1 MPSLRDRAAWN
12 QRLPPA
18 LQSPSLLERKS
29 EVSIVRDTP
38 LPQAGRAVGIQ
49 TLDMTMRFGSF
60 TALDRVS
67 VDIPAGTFHA
77 LLGENGA
84 GKSTLVKCIMGFYH
98 QTSGSLSVD
107 GREVAVS
114 SPKDAAAY
122 GLGMVYQHFTLVPS
136 LTGAENLVI
145 SRPAVPVVI
154 NWARERKDLAAFMER
169 MPFKIPLDRP
179 VSELAAG
186 EKQKLEIVKQLYLG
200 RSFLVL
206 DEPTSVL
213 TPAEADEML
222 GLVRS
227 MTERGELTVLM
238 ISHKFHE
245 VTKFADAVSILRR
258 GKLVGGGNVGE
269 LSTSE
274 MASMMI
280 GDVKLAELDTRVPV
294 SQAAKPVL
302 RVERVKAADRSGL
315 KTIEIEN
322 LTVRSGE
329 IVGIAGISGNGQKE
343 LTEILAGQRPKHA
356 GTVTVNGGAYGAT
369 RHETRK
375 NHVRFIPEEPL
386 QNACAPRMTV
396 SENLAFRTFDLTAN
410 GKDAIWLSTSK
421 MKKRAT
427 DLIADFKVKAASSS
441 SPIAALSGGNVQRA
455 VLAREL
461 TGEVDLLIVS
471 NPCFGLDFS
480 AVAEIRA
487 RIMRARNSGAA
498 VLLLSEDLDELLE
511 MSDPIVVISDGKL
524 VYETPAL
531 AADISIIG
539 AHMAGHH

>member
-1 MPSLRDRAAWN
+1 M
-12 QRLPPA
+12 
-18 LQSPSLLERKS
+18 
-29 EVSIVRDTP
+29 SIVRDTP
-38 LPQAGRAVGIQ
+38 LPQTGKAVGIE
-49 TLDMTMRFGSF
+49 TLGMTMRFGSF
-60 TALDRVS
+60 TALDNVS
-67 VDIPAGTFHA
+67 ISVPAGSFHA

-98 QTSGSLSVD
+98 ATSGSLSVD
-107 GREVAVS
+107 GREVSVA
-114 SPKDAAAY
+114 SPKDAATY

-145 SRPAVPVVI
+145 SRTSVPSVI
-154 NWARERKDLAAFMER
+154 NWAKERKDLAAFMER
-169 MPFKIPLDRP
+169 MPFQILLERP

-222 GLVRS
+222 GIVRG

-258 GKLVGGGNVGE
+258 GKLVGTGKVSE
-269 LSTSE
+269 LSTSD
-274 MASMMI
+274 MAGMMI
-280 GDVKLAELDTRVPV
+280 GDVKLAELDSRLPVPE
-294 SQAAKPVL
+294 AAKSVL
-302 RVERVKAADRSGL
+302 KVEQVKAPDRSGL
-315 KTIEIEN
+315 KTIEIDN

-343 LTEILAGQRPKHA
+343 LTEILAGQRPTDR
-356 GTVTVNGGAYGAT
+356 GTVTVNGETYGAT
-369 RHETRK
+369 RPETRR
-375 NHVRFIPEEPL
+375 NNVRFIPEEPL
-386 QNACAPRMTV
+386 QNACAPKMTV
-396 SENLAFRTFDLTAN
+396 SENLAFRTFDLRMD
-410 GKDAIWLSTSK
+410 GKDAIWLNK
-421 MKKRAT
+421 GEMKKRASS
-427 DLIADFKVKAASSS
+427 LISDFKVKTASSS
-441 SPIAALSGGNVQRA
+441 SPISALSGGNVQRA

-461 TGEVDLLIVS
+461 TGDVDLLIVS

-487 RIMRARNSGAA
+487 RIMRARNSGTA

-511 MSDPIVVISDGKL
+511 MSDRIMVISEGKL
-524 VYETPAL
+524 VYETPIR
-531 AADISIIG
+531 AADIGVIG

>member
-1 MPSLRDRAAWN
+1 MST
-12 QRLPPA
+12 
-18 LQSPSLLERKS
+18 
-29 EVSIVRDTP
+29 IVRDTP
-38 LPQAGRAVGIQ
+38 LPQAGKAVGIE
-49 TLDMTMRFGSF
+49 TLGMTMRFGSF
-60 TALDRVS
+60 TALDNVS
-67 VDIPAGTFHA
+67 INVPAGSFHA

-98 QTSGSLSVD
+98 ATSGSLSVD
-107 GREVAVS
+107 GREVAIA
-114 SPKDAAAY
+114 SPKDAATY

-145 SRPAVPVVI
+145 SRTSVPSVI
-154 NWARERKDLAAFMER
+154 NWAKERKDLAAFMER
-169 MPFKIPLDRP
+169 MPFKIPLERP

-222 GLVRS
+222 GLVRG

-245 VTKFADAVSILRR
+245 VTKFTDAVSILRR
-258 GKLVGGGNVGE
+258 GKLVGTGKIGD
-269 LSTSE
+269 LSTSD
-274 MASMMI
+274 MAAMMI
-280 GDVKLAELDTRVPV
+280 GDVKLAELDSRLPVPE
-294 SQAAKPVL
+294 AAKPVL
-302 RVERVKAADRSGL
+302 RVEQVKAPDRSGL
-315 KTIEIEN
+315 KTIEIAD

-343 LTEILAGQRPKHA
+343 LTEILAGQRPTDT
-356 GTVTVNGGAYGAT
+356 GRVVVNGETYGAT
-369 RHETRK
+369 RPETRK
-375 NHVRFIPEEPL
+375 NNVRFIPEEPL
-386 QNACAPRMTV
+386 QNACAPKMTV
-396 SENLAFRTFDLTAN
+396 SENLAFRTFDLRSD
-410 GKDAIWLSTSK
+410 GKDAIWLSKGS

-427 DLIADFKVKAASSS
+427 ALISDFKVKTASSS

-461 TGEVDLLIVS
+461 TGDVDLLIVS

-487 RIMRARNSGAA
+487 RIMKARNSGTA

-511 MSDPIVVISDGKL
+511 MSDRIMVISEGKL
-524 VYETPAL
+524 VYETPARG
-531 AADISIIG
+531 ADIGVIG
-539 AHMAGHH
+539 ARMAGHH

>member
-1 MPSLRDRAAWN
+1 M
-12 QRLPPA
+12 
-18 LQSPSLLERKS
+18 K
-29 EVSIVRDTP
+29 IVRDTA
-38 LPQAGRAVGIQ
+38 LPQAGKAVGVE
-49 TLDMTMRFGSF
+49 TLGMTMRFGGF
-60 TALDRVS
+60 TALDNVS
-67 VDIPAGTFHA
+67 ISVPAGSFHA

-98 QTSGSLSVD
+98 ATSGSLSVD
-107 GREVAVS
+107 GREVAIT
-114 SPKDAAAY
+114 SPKDAATY

-145 SRPAVPVVI
+145 SRTAVPAII
-154 NWARERKDLAAFMER
+154 NWAKERRELSAFMER
-169 MPFKIPLDRP
+169 MPFQIPLDRP
-179 VSELAAG
+179 VAQLAAG

-200 RSFLVL
+200 RSFIVL

-222 GLVRS
+222 GLVRG

-245 VTKFADAVSILRR
+245 ITKFADAVSILRR
-258 GKLVGGGNVGE
+258 GKLVGTGQVAA
-269 LSTSE
+269 LSTAD

-280 GDVKLAELDTRVPV
+280 GDVKLATLDSRAPIVNGTET
-294 SQAAKPVL
+294 VL
-302 RVERVKAADRSGL
+302 KVDGVRAPDRSGL
-315 KTIEIEN
+315 KTIEIDD
-322 LTVRSGE
+322 LSVRAGE

-343 LTEILAGQRPKHA
+343 LTEILAGQRPADA
-356 GTVTVNGGAYGAT
+356 GRILVKGADYGAT
-369 RHETRK
+369 RAETRK
-375 NHVRFIPEEPL
+375 NNVRFIPEEPL
-386 QNACAPRMTV
+386 QNACAPKMTV
-396 SENLAFRTFDLTAN
+396 SENLSFRTFDLKSD
-410 GKDAIWLSTSK
+410 GRDAIWLSK
-421 MKKRAT
+421 QGMKTRAT
-427 DLIADFKVKAASSS
+427 ALIGDFKVKTASSS

-461 TGEVDLLIVS
+461 TGDVDLLIVS

-487 RIMRARNSGAA
+487 RIMKARNAGAA

-511 MSDPIVVISDGKL
+511 MSDRILVISEGRL
-524 VYETPAL
+524 VYETPARG
-531 AADISIIG
+531 ADIGVIG

>member
-1 MPSLRDRAAWN
+1 MST
-12 QRLPPA
+12 
-18 LQSPSLLERKS
+18 
-29 EVSIVRDTP
+29 IRDTP
-38 LPQAGRAVGIQ
+38 LPQSGKAVGID
-49 TLDMTMRFGSF
+49 TIDMTMRFGSF
-60 TALDRVS
+60 TALDHVS
-67 VDIPAGTFHA
+67 IKVPSGSFHA

-98 QTSGSLSVD
+98 ATSGSLSVD
-107 GREVAVS
+107 GREVAIA
-114 SPKDAAAY
+114 SPKDAASY

-145 SRPAVPVVI
+145 SRAEVPAII
-154 NWARERKDLAAFMER
+154 NWAKERKDLSAFMER
-169 MPFKIPLDRP
+169 MPFKIPLERP

-222 GLVRS
+222 GLVRG

-258 GKLVGGGNVGE
+258 GKLVGTGKVGE
-269 LSTSE
+269 LSTAD
-274 MASMMI
+274 MAAMMI
-280 GDVKLAELDTRVPV
+280 GDVKLAKLDTRIPV
-294 SQAAKPVL
+294 SESAEPVL
-302 RVERVKAADRSGL
+302 KVEQVKAPDRSGL

-322 LTVRSGE
+322 LMVRSGE

-343 LTEILAGQRPKHA
+343 LTEILAGQRPADSGRVSVK
-356 GTVTVNGGAYGAT
+356 GEAYGAT
-369 RHETRK
+369 RRETRK
-375 NHVRFIPEEPL
+375 NNVRFIPEEPL

-396 SENLAFRTFDLTAN
+396 SENLAFRTFDLKGD
-410 GKDAIWLSTSK
+410 GKDAIWLNKGK
-421 MKKRAT
+421 MRKRAT
-427 DLIADFKVKAASSS
+427 ALISDFKVKTASSS
-441 SPIAALSGGNVQRA
+441 SPIASLSGGNVQRA

-487 RIMRARNSGAA
+487 RIMKARNSGAA

-511 MSDPIVVISDGKL
+511 MSDRILVISEGRL
-524 VYETPAL
+524 VYETPARS
-531 AADISIIG
+531 ADIGVIG

>member
-1 MPSLRDRAAWN
+1 
-12 QRLPPA
+12 
-18 LQSPSLLERKS
+18 
-29 EVSIVRDTP
+29 VHIVRDTP
-38 LPQAGRAVGIQ
+38 LPQAGKAVGIE
-49 TLDMTMRFGSF
+49 TLGMTMRFGGF
-60 TALDRVS
+60 TALDNVS
-67 VDIPAGTFHA
+67 INVPAGSFHA

-98 QTSGSLSVD
+98 ATSGSLSVD
-107 GREVAVS
+107 GREVAVG
-114 SPKDAAAY
+114 SPKDAATY

-145 SRPAVPVVI
+145 SRAVVPAVI
-154 NWARERKDLAAFMER
+154 NWAKERRDLAVFMER
-169 MPFKIPLDRP
+169 MPFKIPLDRK

-222 GLVRS
+222 GVVRD
-227 MTERGELTVLM
+227 MTQRGELTVLM

-258 GKLVGGGNVGE
+258 GKLVGSGQVDE
-269 LSTSE
+269 LSTAE
-274 MASMMI
+274 MAAMMI
-280 GDVKLAELDTRVPV
+280 GDVKLAELDSRLPV
-294 SQAAKPVL
+294 AEEATSVL
-302 RVERVKAADRSGL
+302 TVSKVSAPDRSGL
-315 KTIEIEN
+315 KTIEIDS

-343 LTEILAGQRPKHA
+343 LTEILSGQRPTDT
-356 GTVTVNGGAYGAT
+356 GTVHVKGEDYGAT
-369 RHETRK
+369 REETRR
-375 NHVRFIPEEPL
+375 NNVRFIPEEPL
-386 QNACAPRMTV
+386 QNACAPKMTV
-396 SENLAFRTFDLTAN
+396 SENLAFRTFDLKPD
-410 GKDAIWLSTSK
+410 GKDAIWLSRGG
-421 MKKRAT
+421 MKKRAAA
-427 DLIADFKVKAASSS
+427 LISDFKVKTASSA

-461 TGEVDLLIVS
+461 TGDVDLLIVS

-487 RIMRARNSGAA
+487 RIMRARNAGTA

-511 MSDPIVVISDGKL
+511 MSDRIMVISDGKL
-524 VYETPAL
+524 VYETPAMN
-531 AADISIIG
+531 ADIGVIG

>member
-1 MPSLRDRAAWN
+1 
-12 QRLPPA
+12 
-18 LQSPSLLERKS
+18 
-29 EVSIVRDTP
+29 
-38 LPQAGRAVGIQ
+38 
-49 TLDMTMRFGSF
+49 MTMRFGSF
-60 TALDRVS
+60 TALDNVS
-67 VDIPAGTFHA
+67 IAVPAGSFHA

-98 QTSGSLSVD
+98 ATSGSLSVD
-107 GREVAVS
+107 GREVAVA

-122 GLGMVYQHFTLVPS
+122 GLGMVYQHFTLVRS

-145 SRPAVPVVI
+145 SRTEVPAVI
-154 NWARERKDLAAFMER
+154 NWARERKDLAGFMER

-222 GLVRS
+222 GIVRG

-258 GKLVGGGNVGE
+258 GKLVGTGKVGE
-269 LSTSE
+269 LSTAE
-274 MASMMI
+274 MAAMMI
-280 GDVKLAELDTRVPV
+280 GDVKLAELDSRLPVAEAAKSVLTV
-294 SQAAKPVL
+294 SQ
-302 RVERVKAADRSGL
+302 VKAPDRSGL
-315 KTIEIEN
+315 KTIEIDT

-343 LTEILAGQRPKHA
+343 LTEILAGQRPTDS
-356 GTVTVNGGAYGAT
+356 GEVMVNGETYGAT
-369 RHETRK
+369 RGETRK
-375 NHVRFIPEEPL
+375 NKVRFIPEEPL
-386 QNACAPRMTV
+386 QNACAPKMTV
-396 SENLAFRTFDLTAN
+396 SENLAFRTFDLKLD
-410 GKDAIWLSTSK
+410 GKDAIWLNKGS
-421 MKKRAT
+421 MKKRASA
-427 DLIADFKVKAASSS
+427 LISDFKVKTASSS

-487 RIMRARNSGAA
+487 RIMKARNLGAA

-511 MSDPIVVISDGKL
+511 MSDRIMVISEGKL
-524 VYETPAL
+524 VYETPARS
-531 AADISIIG
+531 ADIGVIG

>member
-1 MPSLRDRAAWN
+1 MS
-12 QRLPPA
+12 
-18 LQSPSLLERKS
+18 
-29 EVSIVRDTP
+29 VIRDTP
-38 LPQAGRAVGIQ
+38 LPQAGKAVGIE

-60 TALDRVS
+60 TALDHVS
-67 VDIPAGTFHA
+67 VNIPAGSFHA

-107 GREVAVS
+107 GREVTIA

-145 SRPAVPVVI
+145 SRAEVPAVI
-154 NWARERKDLAAFMER
+154 NWVKERKALAAFMEQ

-179 VSELAAG
+179 IGELAAG

-200 RSFLVL
+200 RNFLVL

-222 GLVRS
+222 GLVRG

-258 GKLVGGGNVGE
+258 GKLVGGGKVGE
-269 LSTSE
+269 LSTAD
-274 MASMMI
+274 MAAMMI

-294 SQAAKPVL
+294 ADTARPVL
-302 RVERVKAADRSGL
+302 QVEQVKAPDRSGL
-315 KTIEIEN
+315 KTIEISH
-322 LTVRSGE
+322 LVVRSGE

-343 LTEILAGQRPKHA
+343 LTEILAGQRPTERGSVK
-356 GTVTVNGGAYGAT
+356 VNGETYGAT
-369 RHETRK
+369 RPETRR
-375 NHVRFIPEEPL
+375 NNVRFIPEEPL

-396 SENLAFRTFDLTAN
+396 SDNLAFRTFDLKEN
-410 GKDAIWLSTSK
+410 GNDAIWLNKGK
-421 MKKRAT
+421 MKRRAAS
-427 DLIADFKVKAASSS
+427 LISDFKVKTASSA

-461 TGEVDLLIVS
+461 TGDVDLLIVS

-480 AVAEIRA
+480 AVADIRA
-487 RIMRARNSGAA
+487 RIMRARNAGAA

-511 MSDPIVVISDGKL
+511 MSDRIMVISEGKL
-524 VYETPAL
+524 AHETPARD
-531 AADISIIG
+531 ADIAVIG

>member
-1 MPSLRDRAAWN
+1 
-12 QRLPPA
+12 
-18 LQSPSLLERKS
+18 
-29 EVSIVRDTP
+29 
-38 LPQAGRAVGIQ
+38 
-49 TLDMTMRFGSF
+49 MTMRFGSF
-60 TALDRVS
+60 TALDNVS
-67 VDIPAGTFHA
+67 ISVPAGSFHA

-98 QTSGSLSVD
+98 ATSGSLSVD
-107 GREVAVS
+107 GREVSVA
-114 SPKDAAAY
+114 SPKDAATY
-122 GLGMVYQHFTLVPS
+122 GLGMVYQQFTLVPS

-145 SRPAVPVVI
+145 SRTSVPSVI
-154 NWARERKDLAAFMER
+154 NWAKERKDLAAFMER
-169 MPFKIPLDRP
+169 MPFQIPLERP

-222 GLVRS
+222 GIVRG

-258 GKLVGGGNVGE
+258 GKLVGTGKVSE
-269 LSTSE
+269 LSISD
-274 MASMMI
+274 MAGMMI
-280 GDVKLAELDTRVPV
+280 GDVKLAELDSRLPVPD
-294 SQAAKPVL
+294 AAKSVL
-302 RVERVKAADRSGL
+302 KVEQVKAPDRSGL
-315 KTIEIEN
+315 KTIEIDS

-343 LTEILAGQRPKHA
+343 LTEILAGQRPTDR
-356 GTVTVNGGAYGAT
+356 GTVTVNGEAYGAT
-369 RHETRK
+369 RPETRK
-375 NHVRFIPEEPL
+375 NNVRFIPEEPL
-386 QNACAPRMTV
+386 QNACAPKMTV
-396 SENLAFRTFDLTAN
+396 SENLAFRTFDLKGD
-410 GKDAIWLSTSK
+410 GKDAIWLNK
-421 MKKRAT
+421 GEMKKRASS
-427 DLIADFKVKAASSS
+427 LISDFKVKTASSS

-461 TGEVDLLIVS
+461 TGDVDLLIVS

-487 RIMRARNSGAA
+487 RIMRARNSGTA

-511 MSDPIVVISDGKL
+511 MSDRIMVISEGKL
-524 VYETPAL
+524 VYETPIR
-531 AADISIIG
+531 AADIGVIG

>member
-1 MPSLRDRAAWN
+1 MST
-12 QRLPPA
+12 
-18 LQSPSLLERKS
+18 
-29 EVSIVRDTP
+29 IRDTP
-38 LPQAGRAVGIQ
+38 LPQAGKAVGID
-49 TLDMTMRFGSF
+49 TMDMTMRFGSF
-60 TALDRVS
+60 TALDHVS
-67 VDIPAGTFHA
+67 IKVPAGSFHA

-98 QTSGSLSVD
+98 ATSGSLSVD
-107 GREVAVS
+107 GREVAIA
-114 SPKDAAAY
+114 SPRDAATY

-145 SRPAVPVVI
+145 SRAEVPAI
-154 NWARERKDLAAFMER
+154 LNWAKERKDLAAFMER
-169 MPFKIPLDRP
+169 MPFQIPLDRP

-222 GLVRS
+222 GLVRG
-227 MTERGELTVLM
+227 MTDRGELTVLM

-258 GKLVGGGNVGE
+258 GKLVGTGMVGE
-269 LSTSE
+269 LSTAE
-274 MASMMI
+274 MATMMI
-280 GDVKLAELDTRVPV
+280 GDVKLAELDSRVPTP
-294 SQAAKPVL
+294 QGAKPVL
-302 RVERVKAADRSGL
+302 KLEQVKAADRSGH
-315 KTIEIEN
+315 KTIEIDE
-322 LTVRSGE
+322 LMVRSGE

-343 LTEILAGQRPKHA
+343 LTEILAGQRPTET
-356 GTVTVNGGAYGAT
+356 GRVIVNGDAYRAS
-369 RHETRK
+369 RPETRK
-375 NHVRFIPEEPL
+375 NNVRFIPEEPL

-396 SENLAFRTFDLTAN
+396 SENLAFRTFDLTTDD
-410 GKDAIWLSTSK
+410 KDAVWLNKGK
-421 MKKRAT
+421 MRKRAAA
-427 DLIADFKVKAASSS
+427 LISDFKVKTASSA

-461 TGEVDLLIVS
+461 TGKVDLLIVS

-487 RIMRARNSGAA
+487 RIMKARNSGAA

-511 MSDPIVVISDGKL
+511 MSDRIMVISEGKL
-524 VYETPAL
+524 VYETPARS
-531 AADISIIG
+531 ADIGMIG

>member
-1 MPSLRDRAAWN
+1 MST
-12 QRLPPA
+12 
-18 LQSPSLLERKS
+18 
-29 EVSIVRDTP
+29 VRDTP
-38 LPQAGRAVGIQ
+38 LPQAGKAVGID
-49 TLDMTMRFGSF
+49 TLGMTMRFGSF
-60 TALDRVS
+60 TALDNVS
-67 VDIPAGTFHA
+67 IAVPAGSFHA

-98 QTSGSLSVD
+98 ATSGSLSVD
-107 GREVAVS
+107 GREVAVA

-122 GLGMVYQHFTLVPS
+122 GLGMVYQHFTLVRS

-145 SRPAVPVVI
+145 SRTEVPAVI
-154 NWARERKDLAAFMER
+154 NWARERKDLAGFMER

-222 GLVRS
+222 GIVRG

-258 GKLVGGGNVGE
+258 GKLVGTGKVGE
-269 LSTSE
+269 LSTAE
-274 MASMMI
+274 MAAMMI
-280 GDVKLAELDTRVPV
+280 GDVKLAELDSRLPVAEAAKSVLTV
-294 SQAAKPVL
+294 SQ
-302 RVERVKAADRSGL
+302 VKAPDRSGL
-315 KTIEIEN
+315 KTIEIDT

-343 LTEILAGQRPKHA
+343 LTEILAGQRPTDS
-356 GTVTVNGGAYGAT
+356 GEVMVNGETYGAT
-369 RHETRK
+369 RGETRK
-375 NHVRFIPEEPL
+375 NKVRFIPEEPL
-386 QNACAPRMTV
+386 QNACAPKMTV
-396 SENLAFRTFDLTAN
+396 SENLAFRTFDLKLD
-410 GKDAIWLSTSK
+410 GKDAIWLNKGS
-421 MKKRAT
+421 MKKRASA
-427 DLIADFKVKAASSS
+427 LISDFKVKTASSS

-487 RIMRARNSGAA
+487 RIMKARNLGAA

-511 MSDPIVVISDGKL
+511 MSDRIMVISEGKL
-524 VYETPAL
+524 VYETPARS
-531 AADISIIG
+531 ADIGVIG

>member
-1 MPSLRDRAAWN
+1 MS
-12 QRLPPA
+12 
-18 LQSPSLLERKS
+18 
-29 EVSIVRDTP
+29 VIRDTP
-38 LPQAGRAVGIQ
+38 LPQAGKAVGIE

-60 TALDRVS
+60 TALDHVS
-67 VDIPAGTFHA
+67 VSIPAGSFHA

-98 QTSGSLSVD
+98 HIAGSLSVD
-107 GREVAVS
+107 GREVAIT
-114 SPKDAAAY
+114 SPKDAATY

-145 SRPAVPVVI
+145 SRAKVPAVI
-154 NWARERKDLAAFMER
+154 NWAKERKALAAFMER
-169 MPFKIPLDRP
+169 MPFKIPLDRR

-222 GLVRS
+222 GLVRG

-258 GKLVGGGNVGE
+258 GKLVGGGKVGE
-269 LSTSE
+269 LSTGE
-274 MASMMI
+274 MAAMMI

-294 SQAAKPVL
+294 TDTAKPVL
-302 RVERVKAADRSGL
+302 QVEQVKAPDRSGL
-315 KTIEIEN
+315 KAIEIDR
-322 LTVRSGE
+322 LTVHSGE

-343 LTEILAGQRPKHA
+343 LTEILAGQRPTQR
-356 GTVTVNGGAYGAT
+356 GSVTVKGEIYGAT
-369 RHETRK
+369 RPETRRS
-375 NHVRFIPEEPL
+375 NVRFIPEEPL

-396 SENLAFRTFDLTAN
+396 GENLAFRTFDLKEN
-410 GKDAIWLSTSK
+410 GADAIWLNKGK
-421 MKKRAT
+421 MKKRAAA
-427 DLIADFKVKAASSS
+427 LISDFKVKTTSSS

-461 TGEVDLLIVS
+461 TGDVDLLIVS

-487 RIMRARNSGAA
+487 RIMRARNAGTA

-511 MSDPIVVISDGKL
+511 LSDRIMVISEGRL
-524 VYETPAL
+524 VYETPART
-531 AADISIIG
+531 ADISVIG

>member
-1 MPSLRDRAAWN
+1 MST
-12 QRLPPA
+12 
-18 LQSPSLLERKS
+18 
-29 EVSIVRDTP
+29 VRDMP
-38 LPQAGRAVGIQ
+38 LPKAGKAVGID
-49 TLDMTMRFGSF
+49 TLGMTMRFGSF
-60 TALDRVS
+60 TALDNVS
-67 VDIPAGTFHA
+67 IAVPAGSFHA

-98 QTSGSLSVD
+98 ATSGSLSVD
-107 GREVAVS
+107 GHEAAIA
-114 SPKDAAAY
+114 SPKDAATY

-145 SRPAVPVVI
+145 SRTEVPAVI

-169 MPFKIPLDRP
+169 IPFKIPLDRP

-222 GLVRS
+222 GIVRG

-245 VTKFADAVSILRR
+245 VTKFADACSILRR
-258 GKLVGGGNVGE
+258 GKLVGTGKVNE
-269 LSTSE
+269 LSTAE
-274 MASMMI
+274 MAAMMI
-280 GDVKLAELDTRVPV
+280 GDVKLAELDSRLPV
-294 SQAAKPVL
+294 AEAARPVL
-302 RVERVKAADRSGL
+302 RVSQVKAPDRSGL
-315 KTIEIEN
+315 KTIEIDE

-343 LTEILAGQRPKHA
+343 LTEILAGQRPTDA
-356 GTVTVNGGAYGAT
+356 GRIMVNGEAYGAT
-369 RHETRK
+369 REETRK
-375 NHVRFIPEEPL
+375 KKVRFIPEEPL
-386 QNACAPRMTV
+386 QNACAPKMTV
-396 SENLAFRTFDLTAN
+396 SENLAFRTFDLKPD
-410 GKDAIWLSTSK
+410 GKDAIWLNRGG
-421 MKKRAT
+421 MKERASA
-427 DLIADFKVKAASSS
+427 LISDFKVKTASSA

-461 TGEVDLLIVS
+461 TGDVDLLIVS

-487 RIMRARNSGAA
+487 RIMKARNAGAA

-511 MSDPIVVISDGKL
+511 MSDRIMVISEGKL
-524 VYETPAL
+524 VYETPARS
-531 AADISIIG
+531 ADIGVIG

>member
-1 MPSLRDRAAWN
+1 M
-12 QRLPPA
+12 
-18 LQSPSLLERKS
+18 
-29 EVSIVRDTP
+29 SIVRDTP
-38 LPQAGRAVGIQ
+38 LPQTGKAVGIE
-49 TLDMTMRFGSF
+49 TLGMTMRFGSF
-60 TALDRVS
+60 TALDNVS
-67 VDIPAGTFHA
+67 ISVPAGSFHA

-98 QTSGSLSVD
+98 ATSGSLSVD
-107 GREVAVS
+107 GREVSVA
-114 SPKDAAAY
+114 SPKDAATY

-145 SRPAVPVVI
+145 SRTSVPSVV
-154 NWARERKDLAAFMER
+154 NWAKERKDLAAFMER
-169 MPFKIPLDRP
+169 MPFQIPLERP

-186 EKQKLEIVKQLYLG
+186 EKQKPEIVKQLYLG

-222 GLVRS
+222 GIVRG

-258 GKLVGGGNVGE
+258 GKLVGTGKVSE
-269 LSTSE
+269 LSTAD
-274 MASMMI
+274 MAGMMI
-280 GDVKLAELDTRVPV
+280 GDVKLAELDSRLPVPE
-294 SQAAKPVL
+294 AAKSVL
-302 RVERVKAADRSGL
+302 KVEQVKAPDRSGL
-315 KTIEIEN
+315 KTIEIDN

-343 LTEILAGQRPKHA
+343 LTEILAGQRSTDR
-356 GTVTVNGGAYGAT
+356 GTVTVNGEAYGAT
-369 RHETRK
+369 RPETRK
-375 NHVRFIPEEPL
+375 NNVRFIPEEPL
-386 QNACAPRMTV
+386 QNACAPKMTV
-396 SENLAFRTFDLTAN
+396 SENLAFRTFDLKGD
-410 GKDAIWLSTSK
+410 GKDAIWLNK
-421 MKKRAT
+421 GEMKKRASS
-427 DLIADFKVKAASSS
+427 LISDFKVKTASSS

-461 TGEVDLLIVS
+461 TGDVDLLIVS

-487 RIMRARNSGAA
+487 RIMRARNSGTA

-511 MSDPIVVISDGKL
+511 MSDRIMVISEGKL
-524 VYETPAL
+524 VYETPIR
-531 AADISIIG
+531 AADIGVIG